1 MLALF
6 KNGSFA
12 RLIPE
17 TGWVDLTGND
27 RVSPPL
33 VGWDGASGEDTY
45 AILAYQPFAAP
56 EGKQRIGEPS
66 YDISSGVC
74 VETYSVEDVPAYV
87 PQSISDRQFAH
98 VLALQGLISQEEALA
113 WVKTGD
119 IPSALQSLIDDIPD
133 PVIKFSAQ
141 MLLAGATV
149 FERDHPMTAQLA
161 AGLGMSSAQVD
172 DLWRAAAAL

>member
-1 MLALF
+1 M
-6 KNGSFA
+6 
-12 RLIPE
+12 
-17 TGWVDLTGND
+17 
-27 RVSPPL
+27 
-33 VGWDGASGEDTY
+33 
-45 AILAYQPFAAP
+45 
-56 EGKQRIGEPS
+56 
-66 YDISSGVC
+66 
-74 VETYSVEDVPAYV
+74 VETLSRFRIVNGVPMEMSDAEYVEELEARNAPIIEPV

-119 IPSALQSLIDDIPD
+119 VPAALQALVDEIPD
-133 PVIKFSAQ
+133 PTIKFSAQ

-161 AGLGMSSAQVD
+161 AGLGMSSEQVD

>member
-1 MLALF
+1 MFALI
-6 KNGSFA
+6 KNNAFV

-17 TGWVDLTGND
+17 QGWVDLSGNE
-27 RVSPPL
+27 RVSPPV
-33 VGWDGASGEDTY
+33 VGWHGKSGPDEY
-45 AILAYQPFAAP
+45 AVMAFQPFVVSD
-56 EGKQRIGEPS
+56 GKQRVGEAS

-74 VETYSVEDVPAYV
+74 VETFEVEDAAIPV

-98 VLALQGLISQEEALA
+98 VLALQGLISQDEALA

-119 IPSALQSLIDDIPD
+119 VPAALQALVDKIPD
-133 PVIKFSAQ
+133 PTIKFSAQ

-161 AGLGMSSAQVD
+161 AGLGMSSEQVD